1 MNIKSI
7 PLNYASFITS
17 GISASIIFF
26 IIILS
31 YQGHKK
37 ISPVIIRPI
46 QHKII
51 LTPIRDKIDI
61 ADTDSSN
68 YYLNPDETNKDP
80 FYSAIIIKAA
90 DKHDVDPALIK
101 AIIMTES
108 RYNPMATSEKGA
120 MGLMQIM
127 PSTASAFSTE
137 DMYDPVNNIN
147 VGVEYLKNLIDQFEG
162 DLGLALAAYN
172 AGSST
177 VRKYR
182 GIPPYE
188 ETRYFVYKV
197 LENYSH
203 YQEG

>member
-1 MNIKSI
+1 M

-17 GISASIIFF
+17 GISAIIIFF
-26 IIILS
+26 IIVLS
-31 YQGHKK
+31 DQGHKK
-37 ISPVIIRPI
+37 ISSVIIRPVY
-46 QHKII
+46 HKII
-51 LTPIRDKIDI
+51 IRPIYDKIAI

-68 YYLNPDETNKDP
+68 CSLNPNETEKDP
-80 FYSAIIIKAA
+80 FYSAIITKAA
-90 DKHDVDPALIK
+90 DKHDLDPALIK

-108 RYNPMATSEKGA
+108 RFNPMATSEKGA

-137 DMYDPVNNIN
+137 NMYDPVNNIN
-147 VGVEYLKNLIDQFEG
+147 VGAEYLKNLINQFEG

-177 VRKYR
+177 VLKYQ

>member
-1 MNIKSI
+1 MNIKSE
-7 PLNYASFITS
+7 PLNYAIFIVS
-17 GISASIIFF
+17 GISAIIIFF
-26 IIILS
+26 IIVLFNQS
-31 YQGHKK
+31 HKK

-46 QHKII
+46 HQKII
-51 LTPIRDKIDI
+51 IRPISDKIDI

-68 YYLNPDETNKDP
+68 CYLSPNETENDP
-80 FYSAIIIKAA
+80 FYSAIILQAA

-127 PSTASAFSTE
+127 PRTALAFSAG
-137 DMYDPVNNIN
+137 DMYDPINNIN
-147 VGVEYLKNLIDQFEG
+147 VGVEHLKNLLNQFEG

-172 AGSST
+172 AGSGT

-197 LENYSH
+197 LKNYSN